1 MKHILAPILLL
12 VFLFPSLALSEEV
25 VDYYDDLVQREG
37 IFYKKFTD
45 VPFTG
50 KTTGLTQGTFKNG
63 KRDGPWVLYYDNGGF
78 LEKGTYKN
86 GGYDGPWVKYH
97 DNGQLNWKGDFKNGE
112 KEGPWVIYYEN
123 GELRDKGDWK
133 NGKRDGFWVWYHR
146 DGRLWREATYE
157 NGVRIIGASPP
168 PSTD

>member
-1 MKHILAPILLL
+1 MNRILAPILLL
-12 VFLFPSLALSEEV
+12 VFLFPALASGEEV

-123 GELRDKGDWK
+123 GQLRSKGDFK
-133 NGKRDGFWVWYHR
+133 NGKREGPWVTYNKDGTVNEVLTGTFK
-146 DGRLWREATYE
+146 
-157 NGVRIIGASPP
+157 NGVKV
-168 PSTD
+168 D